1 MKKRLLIA
9 IVFLTFIFCFN
20 FLYSEPYPAPK
31 NLTAS
36 VGIVDTIKISWDIP
50 IPPAFG
56 EGFESGEMPPS
67 GWNSI
72 VNNEDHSWQ
81 IMNNVDYVHSGSY
94 SACVPWT
101 DTPGVL
107 IGYGEEKILNGDFT
121 AWNEDLPTSW
131 DVQTSIHID
140 SLNMTQDILAFTST
154 STTKY
159 VSQTFNTSKYTH
171 YQLTFKSK
179 QNNID
184 NESSYFFKIY
194 AGNSKLIE
202 EKLYNSD
209 WQDYEYDVYSSSN
222 AELQIRLYPSN
233 ESDSTLVYWD
243 DVSIKEFIY
252 EPNQD
257 EWLISPEYQ
266 ANPDDILTFYLG
278 TSKMYGINAPIYG
291 LLSIDNGQ
299 SWQDTLVVCD
309 GMDNNHE
316 TWGDED
322 GKLKEYSV
330 SLQDYLTQEETITIA
345 FRYLGGNGDLVCVD
359 DVGIGNNKLDLIDWY
374 VIQRDE
380 KITTLSSRA
389 KKVRSN
395 KESVLTGFELY
406 RKIYREEV
414 KFDSIGYIEPTINHY
429 SDVHVDSLSIKENV
443 AYIYKIKAIYNNSIY
458 SSFSNSDVGC
468 LFDDVLPKEPREPS
482 IETRWKAEDNFPGI
496 RLSWK
501 NPYIYADIDSFYIYD
516 NDSLIIKTELTVDP
530 GTYSQFLYQDSPQG
544 QALTLN
550 NKKVSITITS
560 VDFNGNE
567 SIIDDNFEVYPP
579 PYFDSSKMI
588 NNQRLYYQIEFENTK
603 WDDITSPFNL
613 SDTIKIYRSSSEDL
627 DSFSIYKVLDDS
639 SYYTNS
645 GCFFLDTDVDP
656 TKEYDYCSTMMY
668 NDNGVMVESEKSAIR
683 SITSNSKMQ
692 EYSSHPTLIPVNIS
706 DLSHTLS
713 TDSIVTFTWAEPIT
727 TDSLTYGGVYIYK
740 GPSTTAAIDTVY
752 KDNTSYTYI
761 FNNPTVN
768 RFTIVPFDA
777 FGFERSTVNGNTLI
791 DENNKIYNVFGKMD
805 YVHICLDTN
814 KVIETFEDG
823 LDPLWSQLNLG
834 DSECEWY
841 ASDDG
846 SSQWFS
852 ITDYDGNYAWI
863 NDDLFG
869 QFAQTDCYLSLP
881 PIVGLSSSD
890 KVVLCFEAFLSE
902 QYDGS
907 AYISINPNGDS
918 QDILNMFLNEQYRKD
933 FWRRY
938 SLNLT
943 PYLTSTIDS
952 FQIAFHYN
960 DNGTWSQ
967 GWAIDNVYVISTS
980 IPQNPI
986 ATKLNVENSEFYFSK
1001 TFPNPFRNKLN
1012 FSFILTEPSK
1022 VSFDIYNIK
1031 GQKVRSINDVY
1042 SQGINNIVVNSKD
1055 NNGNK
1060 LPSGIYLYKIT
1071 INDDVRFDKIIH
1083 LE

>member
-1 MKKRLLIA
+1 MTRRRLFMKKRLLIA

-20 FLYSEPYPAPK
+20 FLYSEPYPAPE

-56 EGFESGEMPPS
+56 EGFESGEIPPP
-67 GWNSI
+67 GWNHI
-72 VNNEDHSWQ
+72 VTNEENSWQ
-81 IMNNVDYVHSGSY
+81 LMNNVDYVHSGSY

-101 DTPGVL
+101 DNPGIL
-107 IGYGEEKILNGDFT
+107 IGYGEDKILNGDFT
-121 AWNEDLPTSW
+121 EWNEDLPTSW
-131 DVQTSIHID
+131 DVQTSIYID

-202 EKLYNSD
+202 EKLNNSD
-209 WQDYEYDVYSSSN
+209 WQNYEFDVYSSSN
-222 AELQIRLYPSN
+222 TELQIRLYPSN

-278 TSKMYGINAPIYG
+278 TSKMYGINAPVYG

-322 GKLKEYSV
+322 GKLKGYSI
-330 SLQDYLTQEETITIA
+330 SFQDYLTQEETIKIA

-359 DVGIGNNKLDLIDWY
+359 DVGIGNNKIDLSDWY
-374 VIQRDE
+374 VIQSDE
-380 KITTLSSRA
+380 KITSLSSRA

-395 KESVLTGFELY
+395 KQSILTGFELF
-406 RKIYREEV
+406 RKIYREEG
-414 KFDSIGYIEPTINHY
+414 KFDSIAYIEPTINHY

-443 AYIYKIKAIYNNSIY
+443 AYIYKIIAIYNNSIY

-468 LFDDVLPKEPREPS
+468 LFDDVLPEEPRETS

-530 GTYSQFLYQDSPQG
+530 GTYSPFLYQRTPQG
-544 QALTLN
+544 EALPLQ
-550 NKKVSITITS
+550 NKKVNITITS

-567 SIIDDNFEVYPP
+567 NVVADSFEVFTPP
-579 PYFDSSKMI
+579 HFDPIAS
-588 NNQRLYYQIEFENTK
+588 LYYYQVKFHNNK
-603 WDDITSPFNL
+603 WGGIASPFNL
-613 SDTIKIYRSSSEDL
+613 SDSIKIYRSLSEDL
-627 DSFSIYKVLDDS
+627 DSFYVYKVLDDS
-639 SYYTNS
+639 SYYTGS
-645 GCFFLDTDVDP
+645 GCVFLDTDVN
-656 TKEYDYCSTMMY
+656 TTMDYFYYSTMMY
-668 NDNGVMVESEKSAIR
+668 NDNGETVESEESAIYQ
-683 SITSNSKMQ
+683 ITSRSK
-692 EYSSHPTLIPVNIS
+692 IDNVNIS
-706 DLSHTLS
+706 DLYHTLTS
-713 TDSIVTFTWAEPIT
+713 DSIVTFTWTEPE
-727 TDSLTYGGVYIYK
+727 TDSLTFGGVYIYK
-740 GPSTTAAIDTVY
+740 DINTTAAIDTIY
-752 KDNTSYTYI
+752 KGDTTYI
-761 FNNPTVN
+761 YIYQIPVVN
-768 RFTIVPFDA
+768 KFSIVPFDA
-777 FGFERSTVNGNTLI
+777 FGLRRTSIV
-791 DENNKIYNVFGKMD
+791 ENNVVYNVFGKMN
-805 YVHICLDTN
+805 YVHICLDTS

-852 ITDYDGNYAWI
+852 ITDHDGNYAWI
-863 NDDLFG
+863 NDDMFG
-869 QFAQTDCYLSLP
+869 QFAHTDCYLSLP

-890 KVVLCFEAFLSE
+890 KVVLCFKAFLSE

-907 AYISINPNGDS
+907 AFIAINPNDNPR
-918 QDILNMFLNEQYRKD
+918 DLINIFLSEQYQKD
-933 FWRRY
+933 DWIRY
-938 SLNLT
+938 TLNLT

-952 FQIAFHYN
+952 FQIAFHYF
-960 DNGTWSQ
+960 DNNTWSQ
-967 GWAIDNVYVISTS
+967 GWAIDNVYVLSTS
-980 IPQNPI
+980 TPQSPI
-986 ATKLNVENSEFYFSK
+986 AAKFDVENSEYYFSK
-1001 TFPNPFRNKLN
+1001 TFPNPFKDKLN
-1012 FSFILTEPSK
+1012 FSFILKESSQ

-1055 NNGNK
+1055 NNGNV

-1071 INDDVRFDKIIH
+1071 INDDVRIDKIIH